1 MELVSIFLIS
11 NLVLYLIL
19 YISKRFMINFIYK
32 FFRLLS
38 GLYIFIGYAILVYF
52 ACYIVYYHN
61 NRFEIGPGILITNI
75 VVFFMNMIWPAIIL
89 IDWQN
94 NPKDFSGYYQLFLNI
109 FLIVTVFLMGDNVGF

>member
-61 NRFEIGPGILITNI
+61 NWTETRTGIFMAMI
-75 VVFFMNMIWPAIIL
+75 VVFL
-89 IDWQN
+89 
-94 NPKDFSGYYQLFLNI
+94 
-109 FLIVTVFLMGDNVGF
+109 

>member
-19 YISKRFMINFIYK
+19 YISKRFMLNFIYK
-32 FFRLLS
+32 FLRFLS
-38 GLYIFIGYAILVYF
+38 ILCIVIGFAILIYF

-61 NRFEIGPGILITNI
+61 NWSEISTGIFMAMI
-75 VVFFMNMIWPAIIL
+75 VVFFMNMIWPAIIV

>member
-1 MELVSIFLIS
+1 
-11 NLVLYLIL
+11 
-19 YISKRFMINFIYK
+19 MINFIYK
-32 FFRLLS
+32 FLRFLS
-38 GLYIFIGYAILVYF
+38 TLCIFIGFAVLVYF

-61 NRFEIGPGILITNI
+61 NRFEIGPGILMAMI

>member
-1 MELVSIFLIS
+1 MDLISIFLIS

-19 YISKRFMINFIYK
+19 YISKRFMLNFIYK

-94 NPKDFSGYYQLFLNI
+94 NPKHFSGYYQLFLNI
-109 FLIVTVFLMGDNVGF
+109 FLIVTIFLMGDNVGF

>member
-75 VVFFMNMIWPAIIL
+75 VVFFMNMIWLAIIL

-94 NPKDFSGYYQLFLNI
+94 NPKHFSGYYQLFLNI

>member
-11 NLVLYLIL
+11 NLVLYLML
-19 YISKRFMINFIYK
+19 YISKRFMLNFIYK
-32 FFRLLS
+32 FLRFLS
-38 GLYIFIGYAILVYF
+38 ILCIFIGYAILVYF

-94 NPKDFSGYYQLFLNI
+94 NPKHFSGYYQLFLDI
-109 FLIVTVFLMGDNVGF
+109 FLIVVVFLMGDNVGF

>member
-32 FFRLLS
+32 FLRFLS

-61 NRFEIGPGILITNI
+61 NRFEIGPGILMAMI

-94 NPKDFSGYYQLFLNI
+94 NPKHFSGYYQLFLDI
-109 FLIVTVFLMGDNVGF
+109 FLIVVVFLMGDNVGY

>member
-94 NPKDFSGYYQLFLNI
+94 NPKHFSGYYQLFLDI

>member
-1 MELVSIFLIS
+1 MDLISIFLIS
-11 NLVLYLIL
+11 NLVLYLML

-32 FFRLLS
+32 FLRFLS

-94 NPKDFSGYYQLFLNI
+94 NPKHFSGYYQLFLNI

>member
-1 MELVSIFLIS
+1 MEVISIFLIS
-11 NLVLYLIL
+11 NLVLYLML

-32 FFRLLS
+32 FLRFLS

-94 NPKDFSGYYQLFLNI
+94 NPKHFSGYYQLFLNI

>member
-1 MELVSIFLIS
+1 MEVISIFLIS

-32 FFRLLS
+32 FLRFLS

-94 NPKDFSGYYQLFLNI
+94 NPKHFSGYYQLFLDI

>member
-52 ACYIVYYHN
+52 ACYIAYYHN

-94 NPKDFSGYYQLFLNI
+94 NPKHFSGYYQLFLDI
-109 FLIVTVFLMGDNVGF
+109 FLIVTVFLMGDNVGV

>member
-1 MELVSIFLIS
+1 MDLISIFLIS

-94 NPKDFSGYYQLFLNI
+94 NPKHFSGYYQLFLNI
-109 FLIVTVFLMGDNVGF
+109 FLIVTIFLMGDNVGF

>member
-1 MELVSIFLIS
+1 MDVISIFLIS

-19 YISKRFMINFIYK
+19 YISKLFMINFIYK
-32 FFRLLS
+32 FLRFLS
-38 GLYIFIGYAILVYF
+38 TLCIVIGFAILVYF

-75 VVFFMNMIWPAIIL
+75 VVFFMNMIWPAIIV

-94 NPKDFSGYYQLFLNI
+94 NPKHFSGYYQLFLNI
-109 FLIVTVFLMGDNVGF
+109 FLIVTVFLMGDNVGY

>member
-94 NPKDFSGYYQLFLNI
+94 NPKHFSGYYQLFLNI

>member
-19 YISKRFMINFIYK
+19 YISKRVMLNFIYK
-32 FFRLLS
+32 FLRFLS

>member
-1 MELVSIFLIS
+1 
-11 NLVLYLIL
+11 
-19 YISKRFMINFIYK
+19 MINFIYK

-94 NPKDFSGYYQLFLNI
+94 NPKHFSGYYQLFLDI

>member
-1 MELVSIFLIS
+1 MEVISIFLIS

-19 YISKRFMINFIYK
+19 YISKRFMLNFIYK

-75 VVFFMNMIWPAIIL
+75 VVFFMNMIWPAIIV

-94 NPKDFSGYYQLFLNI
+94 NPKHFSGYYQLFLNI
-109 FLIVTVFLMGDNVGF
+109 FLIVTIFLMGDNVGF

>member
-19 YISKRFMINFIYK
+19 YISKRFMLNFIYK
-32 FFRLLS
+32 FLRFLS

-61 NRFEIGPGILITNI
+61 NWFEIGPGILITNI

-94 NPKDFSGYYQLFLNI
+94 NPKHFSGYYQLFLNI

>member
-11 NLVLYLIL
+11 NLVLYLML
-19 YISKRFMINFIYK
+19 YISKRVMLNFIYK
-32 FFRLLS
+32 FLRFLS

-94 NPKDFSGYYQLFLNI
+94 NPKHFSGYYQLFLNI
-109 FLIVTVFLMGDNVGF
+109 FLIVTIFLMGDNVGF

>member
-75 VVFFMNMIWPAIIL
+75 VVFFMNMIWPAIIV

-94 NPKDFSGYYQLFLNI
+94 NPKHFSGYYQLFLNI